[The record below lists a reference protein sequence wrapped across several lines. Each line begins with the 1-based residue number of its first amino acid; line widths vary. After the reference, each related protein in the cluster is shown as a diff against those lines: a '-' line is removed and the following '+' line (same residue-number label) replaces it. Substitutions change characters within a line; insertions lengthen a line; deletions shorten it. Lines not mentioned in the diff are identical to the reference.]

1 MARILVV
8 EDDFPVATAVEQA
21 LVSQNHIVEVVGDG
35 EEALERL
42 KYYHYDLAVLDWV
55 LPQKSGYE
63 VCQEYRRNGGQ
74 IPVLFLTGQGGIN
87 QKVDALDAGADDYL
101 CKPFAFRELIS
112 RVKALLRR
120 SSNMERP
127 VISAS
132 WLELD
137 LNTCKARINGNNIVL
152 APSEFALL
160 ELFMRNP
167 GRVFSAEE
175 LLDRVFKL
183 DSDATDEAVRQRIL
197 RLRKKIDVEGKP
209 SLIKTIKGLG
219 YSLQPES

>member
-8 EDDFPVATAVEQA
+8 EDDFGVASAVEQA
-21 LVSQNHIVEVVGDG
+21 LVSQNHIVEVVDNGEDG
-35 EEALERL
+35 LERL
-42 KYYHYDLAVLDWV
+42 KYYHYDLAILDWIM
-55 LPQKSGYE
+55 PGKTGFE
-63 VCQEYRRNGGQ
+63 VCQEYRKNGGQ
-74 IPVLFLTGQGGIN
+74 IPVLFLTGQGGVN

-120 SSNMERP
+120 SSNLERP
-127 VISAS
+127 VITAKY
-132 WLELD
+132 LELD
-137 LNTCKARINGNNIVL
+137 LNTCKARINGNNVAL

-183 DSDATDEAVRQRIL
+183 DSEATDEAVRQRIL
-197 RLRKKIDVEGKP
+197 RLRKKIDLEGQP

-219 YSLQPES
+219 YCLQTD